1 MKPFIPLHPVMLR
14 FAKDKGGASAIIFA
28 LSLPVFVGFVG
39 LGTEAGLWYL
49 TERRVQSAADM
60 AAYTGA
66 LEYRSGAIFSTINTE
81 AEIAATDNGYD
92 NSSATLTV
100 TTVGKDTVR
109 AVIVEEQPRLF
120 SGVFMKT
127 ATQSITVEAEA
138 TFESGGPA
146 CVLALS
152 SIEFDALTFTGN
164 TDVDLKDCN
173 IMSNSS
179 ASQSIL
185 QTGSSTVSADCVYAA
200 GGISHN
206 SNMTTTNCSSPVENA
221 QPSADPYAHLNVPAS
236 PAACTAIPKFKP
248 TTNFT
253 LSPGRYCGDMV
264 LKGDVTFSPGTY
276 IIDGGDLEATSQAR
290 VSGTD
295 VTIVMTGGGE
305 IKINGG
311 AELNLSAPSSGYFS
325 GVLFY
330 QDRNDSGY
338 QHVINGNSSSS
349 FDGAMYFPSS
359 EVKMLGSG
367 AATGGCLQLIAD
379 TIYFSGTSSF
389 EHNCA
394 TSGTTQI
401 DIVGGVSLTL

>member
-1 MKPFIPLHPVMLR
+1 M
-14 FAKDKGGASAIIFA
+14 
-28 LSLPVFVGFVG
+28 G

-49 TERRVQSAADM
+49 TERKVQSAADM

-66 LEYRSGAIFSTINTE
+66 LEYRSGAKFATVYSEGETS
-81 AEIAATDNGYD
+81 ATDNGFD
-92 NSSATLTV
+92 SGTGTLTM
-100 TTVGKDTVR
+100 TTIGKDTVR
-109 AVIVEEQPRLF
+109 AVIVDEQPRLF

-127 ATQSITVEAEA
+127 STQSISVEAEA

-185 QTGSSTVSADCVYAA
+185 QTGSSTVTADCVYAA
-200 GGISHN
+200 GGINHN

-221 QPSADPYAHLNVPAS
+221 APSADPYSGLGVPAN
-236 PAACTAIPKFKP
+236 PASCTAIPKFKP
-248 TTNFT
+248 STNIT
-253 LSPGRYCGDMV
+253 LTPGRYCGSMS
-264 LKGDVTFSPGTY
+264 LKGTVHFDPGTY
-276 IIDGGDLEATSQAR
+276 IIDGGDLDANSGVEIT
-290 VSGTD
+290 GTD
-295 VTIVMTGGGE
+295 VTIIMTGGGE
-305 IKINGG
+305 IKFNGG
-311 AELNLSAPSSGYFS
+311 AEINLTAPTSGTYS

-349 FDGAMYFPSS
+349 FQGAMYFPSS

-367 AATGGCLQLIAD
+367 SVAGGCLQLIAD
-379 TIYFSGTSSF
+379 TIYFSGNSNF
-389 EHNCA
+389 EHDCA
-394 TSGTTQI
+394 SAGTSEVS
-401 DIVGGVSLTL
+401 IVGGVSLTL